1 MEESKKT
8 LQEYLDFNYSELD
21 LSTLELANAKRL
33 VMCIKPSLKKLN
45 SLERKYNNAKREYE
59 EEQAFQES
67 ILDTYTTGLDKL
79 IEKGT
84 VITATLPA
92 EEESTVETVPE
103 GTTVINAPTGTTT
116 TILSG
121 QANPVDVAPFPE
133 DASEKQES
141 SNNYTAGTD
150 PIGDI
155 LNPFSS

>member
-45 SLERKYNNAKREYE
+45 SLERKYNNAKKEYE

-79 IEKGT
+79 IEKGKVVT
-84 VITATLPA
+84 TTLPA
-92 EEESTVETVPE
+92 EEEVVEEPAVEDTPE
-103 GTTVINAPTGTTT
+103 ETPEEPTQEPTQEPQTD
-116 TILSG
+116 S
-121 QANPVDVAPFPE
+121 PKE
-133 DASEKQES
+133 QES
-141 SNNYTAGTD
+141 PNHFTD

-155 LNPFSS
+155 LNPFS

>member
-33 VMCIKPSLKKLN
+33 VMCIKPSLRKLN
-45 SLERKYNNAKREYE
+45 NLERKYNAAKKEYE

-84 VITATLPA
+84 VVTATLPV
-92 EEESTVETVPE
+92 EEEVVEEPAAE
-103 GTTVINAPTGTTT
+103 NI
-116 TILSG
+116 
-121 QANPVDVAPFPE
+121 
-133 DASEKQES
+133 SEETQEELNQMPQPDSPKEQES
-141 SNNYTAGTD
+141 PNHYTD

-155 LNPFSS
+155 LNPFS